1 MGNGCQNVKTP
12 VKTKEK
18 KISLA
23 FGINIDI

>member
-1 MGNGCQNVKTP
+1 MGNGCQNAKIP

-23 FGINIDI
+23 FGIYIDI